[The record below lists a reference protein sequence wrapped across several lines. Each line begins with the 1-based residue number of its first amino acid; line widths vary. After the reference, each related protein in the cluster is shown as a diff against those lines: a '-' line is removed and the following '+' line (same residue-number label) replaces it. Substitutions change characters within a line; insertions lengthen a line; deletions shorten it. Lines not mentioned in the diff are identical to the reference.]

1 MSEQIDLSDFPPFP
15 TVTILRNGR
24 RMNFAQPDD
33 EIITVLRPSEREAR
47 VVTK

>member
-24 RMNFAQPDD
+24 RMNWNVQD
-33 EIITVLRPSEREAR
+33 
-47 VVTK
+47 